1 MRRVGESLLI
11 TLVVSS
17 SADVRVA
24 AARTFARARPPG
36 SEALIVGANRGA
48 ADDLA
53 RELSADLGATFGL
66 YRFSLTQLAA
76 RLAAPELAA
85 ADLSSS
91 TQLGAEAVA
100 ARAAFGAVQSDSLA
114 YFRPVAGMPGFAR
127 ALARTLGEIRQSG
140 VQASSLRALD
150 GAGADLGELLDRFEQ
165 HFRSTSSADRTVLF
179 AAAVRGL
186 HGSGRAFAEVPTV
199 LLDLTLESPSDRA
212 FVRALVTQAPEVL
225 ATLPD
230 GDDDSA
236 RWFRELGASEAPRG
250 AIDVVDDNAL
260 RRLRTYLFKTAK
272 PPDGSTDD
280 SVRFFSAPGEGRE
293 CVEIARAVLAE
304 AESGARFDRIAI
316 VLRSPQTYAS
326 LLEHAL
332 ERARIPAYF
341 EPGTQRPDPTG
352 RAFLALLSCAVERL
366 SAKRFAEYLSLGQ
379 VPDLTLEGAP
389 PPNRRVWVAPRDEV
403 FGQLD
408 LFGDAD
414 TTDEQEAIDQR
425 QASGSGAPSVDSSL
439 RAPWKWERLLVEA
452 AVLGGK
458 DRWVRRLDGLAEEY
472 KVKLAE
478 IESDEPDSPRAG
490 GIARDLLNLEHLR
503 RFALPVIENL
513 DGWTRT
519 AIWGEWLERLER
531 LAPMVLKAPSR
542 VLRVLAELRPMAEI
556 GPIGLDEVRDVLAER
571 LSLLQDEPPVR
582 RFGRVFVATP
592 HQIRGRSFDIVFV
605 VGLAE
610 RLFPQRPREDPMLLD
625 QLRERLAAGLKLQR
639 DRDRHERLQLMLAIG
654 AARRRV
660 YLSYPRLELSE
671 SRPRVPSFYAL
682 DVVRAISGVVPNFEH
697 FQRQAEREMAASLAW
712 PAPREPAA
720 AIDAFEHDLASLRPL
735 LSPAADASVKGHAH
749 YLLRLNESLRR
760 SVVMRWARWR
770 SQWSPNDGLMRVTD
784 ATLDALAAHRLTA
797 RPYSLSALQH
807 YALCPYQFLLSAIY
821 RLDVRE
827 EPEPVQRMDPLTRG
841 SLFHSVQA
849 EFFRALARVER
860 LPITRASVTDAL
872 VVLDETIARVSDD
885 YHERLAPAIE
895 RIWTDEIASIRNDLR
910 AWVEH
915 LATKSDGWEPW
926 LFEFAFG
933 LPGDPGR
940 DARSRPEPVVIGG
953 KYTLRGSIDLV
964 ERRAGRDSARVTDHK
979 TGRVRTK
986 RGLVIGG
993 GRALQPVLYSLV
1005 VEAATGVP
1013 VEEGRLFYCTAV
1025 GGFED
1030 HRIPI
1035 DDLARRMGI
1044 EALEIVDRAVEQGQ
1058 LAAAPDRGACQWCD
1072 FRPVCGPNEERRIAR
1087 KIQRP
1092 LADLH
1097 ALRNNP

>member
-1 MRRVGESLLI
+1 M
-11 TLVVSS
+11 
-17 SADVRVA
+17 A

-36 SEALIVGANRGA
+36 SEALIVGANRGG

-66 YRFSLTQLAA
+66 HRFSLTQLAA

-85 ADLSSS
+85 AGLSSS

-100 ARAAFGAVQSDSLA
+100 ARAAFGAVQSDTLA

-140 VQASSLRALD
+140 VQASSLRALY
-150 GAGADLGELLDRFEQ
+150 GAGGDLAELLDRFEQ
-165 HFRSTSSADRTVLF
+165 HFRSTSSADRAVLF

-186 HGSGRAFAEVPTV
+186 HGSGRAFAHVPTV
-199 LLDLTLESPSDRA
+199 LLDLTLESPSDCA

-230 GDDDSA
+230 GDEDAA
-236 RWFRELGASEAPRG
+236 RWFRELGASEAPHG
-250 AIDVVDDNAL
+250 AVELADNNAL
-260 RRLRTYLFKTAK
+260 HRLRTYLFKTTK
-272 PPDGSTDD
+272 PPDGLADD

-304 AESGARFDRIAI
+304 AENGVRFDRIAI

-379 VPDLTLEGAP
+379 VPDLTPEGAP
-389 PPNRRVWVAPRDEV
+389 PPNRRVWVAPKDDV

-408 LFGDAD
+408 LFS
-414 TTDEQEAIDQR
+414 DED
-425 QASGSGAPSVDSSL
+425 QASEERRASDSGLQAPGSSSSSPKSEAGTQAGDGSL

-490 GIARDLLNLEHLR
+490 GIVRDLLNLEHLR
-503 RFALPVIENL
+503 RFALPIVEDL
-513 DGWTRT
+513 DGWPRT
-519 AIWGEWLERLER
+519 ATWGEWLERLER

-542 VLRVLAELRPMAEI
+542 VLRVLAELRPMGEI

-610 RLFPQRPREDPMLLD
+610 RLFPQKPREDPMLLD

-639 DRDRHERLQLMLAIG
+639 DRDRHERLQLLLAVG

-682 DVVRAISGVVPNFEH
+682 DVVRAISGAVPNFEH

-784 ATLDALAAHRLTA
+784 ATRDALAAHRLTA

-807 YALCPYQFLLSAIY
+807 YASCPYRFLLSAVY

-849 EFFRALARVER
+849 EFFRALARRGDR

-872 VVLDETIARVSDD
+872 VVLDQTIARVAEV

-895 RIWTDEIASIRNDLR
+895 RIWTDEVASIRNDLR

-940 DARSRPEPVVIGG
+940 DARSRPEPVGIGG

-964 ERRAGRDSARVTDHK
+964 ERRAGRESARVTDHK

-1087 KIQRP
+1087 KIQKP
-1092 LADLH
+1092 LADLL